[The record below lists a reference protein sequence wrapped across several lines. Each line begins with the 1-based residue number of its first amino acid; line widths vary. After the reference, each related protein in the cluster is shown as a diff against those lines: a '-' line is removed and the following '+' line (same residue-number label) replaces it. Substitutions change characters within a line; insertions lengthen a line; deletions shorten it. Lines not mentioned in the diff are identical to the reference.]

1 MRYHQPDLQAMLW
14 HSREWIGSRR
24 WVFILAAVPA
34 VLFALTTTKAKPK
47 PPPPTYIEQ
56 VTQQGDSF
64 VERFGEE
71 GPAVIKVRTIPI
83 VRTSTLSVPVPEN
96 PPSTIPVA
104 EPTPPVR
111 QREAAVRVSRGG
123 DICQRH
129 NMKKVMVGRYRWRCR
144 R

>member
-1 MRYHQPDLQAMLW
+1 MLS
-14 HSREWIGSRR
+14 HSRDWIGSRR
-24 WVFILAAVPA
+24 WIFILAAVPA
-34 VLFALTTTKAKPK
+34 VLFALTATKAKPK

-56 VTQQGDSF
+56 ITQGDSF
-64 VERFGEE
+64 VERFGQD
-71 GPAVIKVRTIPI
+71 GPAVIRVRTIPI
-83 VRTSTLSVPVPEN
+83 VRTPTPSVPAPEN

-111 QREAAVRVSRGG
+111 QREAVVRVSRKG

-129 NMKKVMVGRYRWRCR
+129 NMRKVITRGGKSWRCR